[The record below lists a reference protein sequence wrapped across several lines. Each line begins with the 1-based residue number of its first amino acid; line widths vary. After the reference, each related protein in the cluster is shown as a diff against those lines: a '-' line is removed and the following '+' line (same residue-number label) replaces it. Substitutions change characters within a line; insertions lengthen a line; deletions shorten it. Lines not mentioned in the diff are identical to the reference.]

1 MINENYLHS
10 DLTKIIIRA
19 AYDVFDELGFGFLES
34 VYEKA
39 LAKVLRANGHIVD
52 VQSAIPVFFRGEKIG
67 DFRSDL
73 IVDGKVIIELKASEG
88 LRPIHIAQLINYLR
102 ATEIEVG
109 LVINFGEELTFK
121 RRVFTNDKKAN
132 FDS

>member
-10 DLTKIIIRA
+10 ELTKKIIRA

-39 LAKVLRANGHIVD
+39 LAKVLRDNGHFVD
-52 VQSAIPVFFRGEKIG
+52 MQSAIPVFFRREKIG
-67 DFRSDL
+67 EYRADL
-73 IVDGKVIIELKASEG
+73 IIDGSVIVELKAGES
-88 LRPIHIAQLINYLR
+88 LRTIHIAQTINYLR

-121 RRVFTNDKKAN
+121 RRVFTNDKKVN
-132 FDS
+132 FHS

>member
-10 DLTKIIIRA
+10 ELTKKIIRA
-19 AYDVFDELGFGFLES
+19 VYDVFDELGFGFLES
-34 VYEKA
+34 VYEKV
-39 LAKVLRANGHIVD
+39 LTKVLRDNGHIV
-52 VQSAIPVFFRGEKIG
+52 AIPVYFRGEKVG

-73 IVDGKVIIELKASEG
+73 IVDGKVIVELKADEN

-109 LVINFGEELTFK
+109 LGINFGEELTFK
-121 RRVFTNDKKAN
+121 RRVYTNDK
-132 FDS
+132 